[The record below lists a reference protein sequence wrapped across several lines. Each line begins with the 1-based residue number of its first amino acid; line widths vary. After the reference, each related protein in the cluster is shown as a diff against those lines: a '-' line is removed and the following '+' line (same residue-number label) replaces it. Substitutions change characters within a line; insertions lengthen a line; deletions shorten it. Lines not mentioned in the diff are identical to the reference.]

1 MSEMHSD
8 LLIEIYRRMLR
19 IRIFEETVADLKSKA
34 EIPGAAHLSIGH
46 EATQVG
52 ACMAAGEGS
61 FMTGSHRSHGHP
73 IAKGADIRPLMA
85 ELMARSTGV
94 CRGKG
99 GSLHLADFSV
109 GSLGESGIVGASIP
123 VAVGAGLSSKL
134 RRTGELTISF
144 FGDAASNTGAFHEAI
159 NMASIWKL
167 PVIFVCE
174 NNGYGVSMPTAR
186 AMNVA
191 DVAQRAQAYGLPGV
205 VVDGQDPIAV
215 YEAVS
220 QACERARAGNG
231 PTLVDAKTYRF
242 REHAEMLPIS
252 EPYRS
257 EAEVN
262 DWVENR
268 DPIKNFP
275 KLLVDRGVLDE
286 PQLEKIIAQERQL
299 VEDAVAF
306 GRQSPRCA
314 PESAFEDLYCDTPV
328 DGNAISTSAVDR
340 PEPETRR
347 EITYLEAINE
357 AQHEELLRDERV
369 IVFGEDVRCNLWGGT
384 GFAKEF
390 SEERVFDTPIS
401 EQGFAGAAVGAAMT
415 GLRPVVDMTIASFL
429 YVAMDPLV
437 SQAAKSRYMFGG
449 QATIPVTYRATM
461 MYGTSVGAHHS
472 DRPYP
477 MFMNVPGL
485 KIVTPAS
492 PFDAKGLI
500 KAAIR
505 DDNPVLIFEDIWLWF
520 TPGHVPEEDYI
531 VPLGVADIKRRG
543 SDISLVAIASGVPAA
558 LQAAEELAEQGISAE
573 VIDPRTLVPLDKQ
586 TILTS
591 VAKTGYLVVVD
602 PAHRTC
608 SAASEIAAIVAE
620 HGFESLRGP
629 IARVT
634 APDTQIPFSPEME
647 TPLFPN
653 KDRIVAAAK
662 KLLDA

>member
-1 MSEMHSD
+1 MSAIASD

-19 IRIFEETVADLKSKA
+19 IRFFEETVADLKGKA
-34 EIPGAAHLSIGH
+34 EIPGAAHLCIGH

-61 FMTGSHRSHGHP
+61 LMTGSHRSHGHP
-73 IAKGADIRPLMA
+73 IAKGADIGPLMA

-134 RRTGELTISF
+134 RHSGEVTLSF
-144 FGDAASNTGAFHEAI
+144 FGDAASNTGAFHEAV
-159 NMASIWKL
+159 NMASIWNL
-167 PVIFVCE
+167 PVVFVCE
-174 NNGYGVSMPTAR
+174 NNGYGVSMLTAKV
-186 AMNVA
+186 MNVQ
-191 DVAQRAQAYGLPGV
+191 DVAQRAAAYGLPGV

-220 QACERARAGNG
+220 QACARARAGDG

-242 REHAEMLPIS
+242 REHAEMLPVS
-252 EPYRS
+252 EPYRC
-257 EAEVN
+257 EEEVN
-262 DWVENR
+262 DWIENR

-275 KLLVDRGVLDE
+275 KLLVEKGTLDE
-286 PQLEKIIAQERQL
+286 PQVEKIIAEERQK
-299 VEDAVAF
+299 VEDAVIF
-306 GRQSPRCA
+306 GRQSPRCEPQA
-314 PESAFEDLYCDTPV
+314 AFDDLYSETPL
-328 DGNAISTSAVDR
+328 DGNAIAASAVDR
-340 PEPETRR
+340 PEPETPR

-357 AQHEELLRDERV
+357 GQREELLRDESV

-401 EQGFAGAAVGAAMT
+401 EEGFVGAAVGAAMT

-472 DRPYP
+472 DRPYS

-485 KIVTPAS
+485 KIVTPVS
-492 PFDAKGLI
+492 PFDAKGLL

-505 DDNPVLIFEDIWLWF
+505 DDNPVLVFEDIWLWF
-520 TPGHVPEEDYI
+520 AAGHVPEEDYI

-543 SDISLVAIASGVPAA
+543 SDITLVAIASGVPAA
-558 LQAAEELAEQGISAE
+558 LLAAEELAAQGISAE
-573 VIDPRTLVPLDKQ
+573 VIDPRTLVPLDKES
-586 TILTS
+586 ILTS
-591 VAKTGYLVVVD
+591 VAKTGRLVVVD
-602 PAHRTC
+602 PAHQTC

-620 HGFESLRGP
+620 HGFGSLRAP

-634 APDTQIPFSPEME
+634 TPDIQIPFAPEME

-653 KDRIVAAAK
+653 KDRVVAAARK
-662 KLLDA
+662 VLDA